1 MRRVQVIVSRK
12 RALAIILALAAVIGG
27 IAAWLAFQPTRFADG
42 TPVWTSTIVD
52 GAAGS
57 PPPRLGPTAGYD
69 ASSNRMMVFG
79 GAAYNDV
86 WVLSNANGLGGTS
99 VWTNTVAQGAAGSPP
114 PRSIHTAVYDAAS
127 NRMMV
132 FGGLGSSIYN
142 DVWVLSNANGLGGT
156 SVWTNTVAQGAA
168 GSPIG
173 RYAHTSV
180 YDASGNRMI
189 VFGGSDD
196 TTYYNDVWVLSNAN
210 GLGGTSV
217 WANTVA
223 QGAGMSSPWRGGH
236 SAVYDAASNRM
247 VMFGGYNGTTYY
259 NDVWVLSN
267 ANGLGGTPGWTNTV
281 AQGAAGSPLG
291 RVQPA
296 AVYDASGKRM
306 ILFGGDI
313 FTTYYNDVWVLSN
326 ANATP

>member
-114 PRSIHTAVYDAAS
+114 PRSIHTAVYDAAG

-156 SVWTNTVAQGAA
+156 SVWT
-168 GSPIG
+168 
-173 RYAHTSV
+173 
-180 YDASGNRMI
+180 
-189 VFGGSDD
+189 
-196 TTYYNDVWVLSNAN
+196 
-210 GLGGTSV
+210 
-217 WANTVA
+217 NTVA

>member
-99 VWTNTVAQGAAGSPP
+99 VWTNTVAQGA
-114 PRSIHTAVYDAAS
+114 
-127 NRMMV
+127 
-132 FGGLGSSIYN
+132 
-142 DVWVLSNANGLGGT
+142 
-156 SVWTNTVAQGAA
+156 
-168 GSPIG
+168 
-173 RYAHTSV
+173 
-180 YDASGNRMI
+180 
-189 VFGGSDD
+189 
-196 TTYYNDVWVLSNAN
+196 
-210 GLGGTSV
+210 
-217 WANTVA
+217 
-223 QGAGMSSPWRGGH
+223 GMSSPWRGGH

-247 VMFGGYNGTTYY
+247 VMFGGYNDTTYY

>member
-1 MRRVQVIVSRK
+1 
-12 RALAIILALAAVIGG
+12 
-27 IAAWLAFQPTRFADG
+27 
-42 TPVWTSTIVD
+42 
-52 GAAGS
+52 
-57 PPPRLGPTAGYD
+57 
-69 ASSNRMMVFG
+69 MVFG

-156 SVWTNTVAQGAA
+156 
-168 GSPIG
+168 
-173 RYAHTSV
+173 
-180 YDASGNRMI
+180 
-189 VFGGSDD
+189 
-196 TTYYNDVWVLSNAN
+196 
-210 GLGGTSV
+210 
-217 WANTVA
+217 
-223 QGAGMSSPWRGGH
+223 
-236 SAVYDAASNRM
+236 
-247 VMFGGYNGTTYY
+247 
-259 NDVWVLSN
+259 
-267 ANGLGGTPGWTNTV
+267 PGWTNTV

>member
-99 VWTNTVAQGAAGSPP
+99 VWTNTVAQGAAGSPLGRAGP
-114 PRSIHTAVYDAAS
+114 TAVYDASS

-132 FGGLGSSIYN
+132 FGGVSSN
-142 DVWVLSNANGLGGT
+142 AVWVLSNANGLGGT

-196 TTYYNDVWVLSNAN
+196 
-210 GLGGTSV
+210 
-217 WANTVA
+217 
-223 QGAGMSSPWRGGH
+223 
-236 SAVYDAASNRM
+236 
-247 VMFGGYNGTTYY
+247 TTYY

>member
-99 VWTNTVAQGAAGSPP
+99 VWTNTVAQGAAGSP
-114 PRSIHTAVYDAAS
+114 
-127 NRMMV
+127 
-132 FGGLGSSIYN
+132 
-142 DVWVLSNANGLGGT
+142 
-156 SVWTNTVAQGAA
+156 
-168 GSPIG
+168 IG

-210 GLGGTSV
+210 
-217 WANTVA
+217 
-223 QGAGMSSPWRGGH
+223 
-236 SAVYDAASNRM
+236 
-247 VMFGGYNGTTYY
+247 
-259 NDVWVLSN
+259 
-267 ANGLGGTPGWTNTV
+267 
-281 AQGAAGSPLG
+281 
-291 RVQPA
+291 
-296 AVYDASGKRM
+296 
-306 ILFGGDI
+306 
-313 FTTYYNDVWVLSN
+313 
-326 ANATP
+326 ATP

>member
-99 VWTNTVAQGAAGSPP
+99 VWTNTVAQGAAGSPLGRAGP
-114 PRSIHTAVYDAAS
+114 TAVYDASS

-132 FGGLGSSIYN
+132 FGGVSSN
-142 DVWVLSNANGLGGT
+142 AVWVLSNANGLGGT
-156 SVWTNTVAQGAA
+156 SVWT
-168 GSPIG
+168 
-173 RYAHTSV
+173 
-180 YDASGNRMI
+180 
-189 VFGGSDD
+189 
-196 TTYYNDVWVLSNAN
+196 
-210 GLGGTSV
+210 
-217 WANTVA
+217 NTVA

-313 FTTYYNDVWVLSN
+313 FTTSYNDVWVLSN

>member
-156 SVWTNTVAQGAA
+156 
-168 GSPIG
+168 
-173 RYAHTSV
+173 
-180 YDASGNRMI
+180 
-189 VFGGSDD
+189 
-196 TTYYNDVWVLSNAN
+196 
-210 GLGGTSV
+210 
-217 WANTVA
+217 
-223 QGAGMSSPWRGGH
+223 
-236 SAVYDAASNRM
+236 
-247 VMFGGYNGTTYY
+247 
-259 NDVWVLSN
+259 
-267 ANGLGGTPGWTNTV
+267 PGWTNTV